1 MDQKTDEEMKEFI
14 EEIADDLGYTRKN
27 ENKWRWNELLSYMP
41 RGKSLVI
48 GAASIFILLII
59 IILIFGNSNKTSSE
73 NLIEIQQRLESIENR
88 LAFFEGIETKISN
101 IETQGKNLN
110 ESVSKIERAEGLLE
124 QRLDKLSIK
133 LNQMKKDINAVREK
147 TTAQLHS
154 EKKDIPTGKPVYH
167 VVRAGETLYRI
178 AHQHGI
184 SVDDLCRLNNL
195 NKSQTLSIG
204 QKILISPGHS
214 K

>member
-27 ENKWRWNELLSYMP
+27 ENKWRWNEVLSYMP

-73 NLIEIQQRLESIENR
+73 NLIEIQQKLESIENR
-88 LAFFEGIETKISN
+88 LAFFEGIESKIPN
-101 IETQGKNLN
+101 IETQGKQLN
-110 ESVSKIERAEGLLE
+110 ESVSKIDRAEGLLE

-147 TTAQLHS
+147 TTAQMHS
-154 EKKDIPTGKPVYH
+154 EKKNIAAGKPVYH
-167 VVRAGETLYRI
+167 IVRAGENLYRI

-184 SVDDLCRLNNL
+184 STDDLCRLNNL
-195 NKSQTLSIG
+195 NKNQILSIG
-204 QKILISPGHS
+204 QKLLIPQSHNQ
-214 K
+214 